1 LAEDRITREIDVLRW
16 RDGSVSREP
25 DVIAEEANV
34 TAHVEPLG
42 ILDIVMTPGSLREF
56 IVGHLYCEGLVQ
68 RVEQVMDVTVADR
81 GDDRRE
87 VLVELDP
94 ALVEEASGDGP
105 FDGVQRRGL
114 IQTECGAP
122 SIWPIRPLS
131 PIGGRFVMT
140 AAAIAGIPRAV
151 RDRSQLFV
159 ETGAFHYAF
168 LLDADGEPVL
178 EAFDVGRHTAV
189 DKVVG
194 KALFSGTALGTTAL
208 YTTGRISSDV
218 ARKCV
223 RARIPLVISRGA
235 PLAGAI
241 GMARAND
248 LGMVGFLRG
257 GRFNVYAGERHI
269 ILD

>member
-1 LAEDRITREIDVLRW
+1 MKDGRITRDMEVIRW
-16 RDGSVSREP
+16 RDGSVTREP
-25 DVIAEEANV
+25 DVIAEEARV
-34 TAHVEPLG
+34 TLHVEPLG
-42 ILDIVMTPGSLREF
+42 ILDIVMAPESLREF
-56 IVGHLYCEGLVQ
+56 IVGHLYCEGLV
-68 RVEQVMDVTVADR
+68 RDLDQVMDVTIADR
-81 GDDRRE
+81 GDRRE

-94 ALVEEASGDGP
+94 ALVDEATGDGS
-105 FDGVQRRGL
+105 FDGVHKRGL

-122 SIWPIRPLS
+122 SIWPVRSLD
-131 PIGGRFVMT
+131 PIKGSLGMPAR
-140 AAAIAGIPRAV
+140 AIESIPRAV

-168 LLDADGEPVL
+168 LVNIRGEPVE

-194 KALFSGTALGTTAL
+194 KALVEGTDLSTVAL

-218 ARKCV
+218 AKKCL

-235 PLAGAI
+235 PLSVAI
-241 GMARAND
+241 AIAEEHG

-257 GRFNVYAGERHI
+257 GRFNVYAGERHV

>member
-1 LAEDRITREIDVLRW
+1 M
-16 RDGSVSREP
+16 
-25 DVIAEEANV
+25 IAEEANV
-34 TAHVEPLG
+34 TVHVEPLG

-68 RVEQVMDVTVADR
+68 RAEQVMDVTVADR
-81 GDDRRE
+81 GDKRE

-94 ALVEEASGDGP
+94 ALVEEASEDGS
-105 FDGVQRRGL
+105 FDSVNKRGL

-122 SIWPIRPLS
+122 SIWPIKPLS
-131 PIGGRFVMT
+131 PIEGRFVMT

-194 KALFSGTALGTTAL
+194 RALLGGVDPSRMAL

-218 ARKCV
+218 ARKCI

-241 GMARAND
+241 GLARAND